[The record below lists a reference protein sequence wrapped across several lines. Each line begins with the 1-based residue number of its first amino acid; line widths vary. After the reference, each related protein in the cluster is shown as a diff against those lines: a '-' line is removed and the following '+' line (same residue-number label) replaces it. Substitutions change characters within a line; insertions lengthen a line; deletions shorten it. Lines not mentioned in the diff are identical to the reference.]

1 MKTIEQIN
9 KQIKRIDWVI
19 DNHKNQIEYYSND
32 DFDIDKIIDY
42 SNQIKLLQTEKVLLE
57 WVLSDS

>member
-1 MKTIEQIN
+1 MKTIEQIK
-9 KQIKRIDWVI
+9 KQMRSIDWII

-42 SNQIKLLQTEKVLLE
+42 SNKIKLLQTEKVLLE

>member
-1 MKTIEQIN
+1 MKTIEQIK
-9 KQIKRIDWVI
+9 KQMRSIDWII

-42 SNQIKLLQTEKVLLE
+42 SNKIKLLQTEKVLLE
-57 WVLSDS
+57 WVLSES

>member
-57 WVLSDS
+57 WVLSES

>member
-1 MKTIEQIN
+1 MKTIEQIK
-9 KQIKRIDWVI
+9 KQMRSIDWMI

-32 DFDIDKIIDY
+32 DFDIDKIIAY
-42 SNQIKLLQTEKVLLE
+42 SNKIKLLQTEKVLLE

>member
-42 SNQIKLLQTEKVLLE
+42 SNQIKFLQTEKVLLE

>member
-1 MKTIEQIN
+1 MKTIEQIK
-9 KQIKRIDWVI
+9 KQIRSIDWII

-42 SNQIKLLQTEKVLLE
+42 SNKIKLLQTEKVLLE